1 MGRAM
6 TFPTL
11 VPVGSNDTRAWG
23 LTALERLQRIAAK
36 QGFAV
41 AERAPDGPALL
52 VDLGHVF
59 DPAWLKFAAGHPD
72 TAITLGGQPVLTHVT
87 QGAGAAAAAVAAGEL
102 PAGVRSVAV
111 EGGIDLHN
119 AELRKREAPFL
130 LPLTREGVPAVERAS
145 YYGAYKGVTDILTK
159 YLWPEL
165 AFHLTRGA
173 ARIGLTPNMVTII
186 GLIFCVAAFF
196 AFWDGRYWLGMGLG
210 FVFMVLDTV
219 DGKLARC
226 TVTSSKIGNILDHG
240 ADLVHPPFWWWAW
253 AHGLAA
259 YGRPLDD
266 DLYWPVLAVIVGGY
280 VVGRF
285 IEGVFMR
292 AWGMHIHVWRPVDSQ
307 FRLIT
312 ARRNPNM
319 VILFAATLLGRPDLG
334 LIAVAAWT
342 LLSILFHL
350 VRLLQA
356 GAASAAGRPIT
367 SWLS

>member
-1 MGRAM
+1 MSL
-6 TFPTL
+6 PIVL
-11 VPVGSNDTRAWG
+11 PIGSNDTRAWG
-23 LTALERLQRIAAK
+23 LTALERLRRIAAK
-36 QGFAV
+36 QGFTV
-41 AERAPDGPALL
+41 ADATPAGPALL
-52 VDLGHVF
+52 VDLGHAF
-59 DPAWLKFAAGHPD
+59 DPAWLKFAAQHPD
-72 TAITLGGQPVLTHVT
+72 TAITLGGRPVLAHVT
-87 QGAGAAAAAVAAGEL
+87 DAEAAASVRAGTV
-102 PAGVRSVAV
+102 PAGVRTLAV
-111 EGGIDLHN
+111 EDGIDLHN
-119 AELRKREAPFL
+119 QELRKREVPFL
-130 LPLTREGVPAVERAS
+130 LPLTPKGVPAVERAS

-173 ARIGLTPNMVTII
+173 ARVGLTPNMVTVI
-186 GLIFCVAAFF
+186 GLAFCVAAFF

-219 DGKLARC
+219 DGTLARC

-253 AHGLAA
+253 AEGLRE
-259 YGRPLDD
+259 YGRPLPD
-266 DLYWPVLAVIVGGY
+266 DLYWPVLGIIVGGY

-292 AWGMHIHVWRPVDSQ
+292 AWGMHIHVWRPVDSR

-319 VILFAATLLGRPDLG
+319 VILFAATLFARPDLG
-334 LIAVAAWT
+334 LIAVAVWT

-356 GAASAAGRPIT
+356 GAVSAAGRPIT

>member
-1 MGRAM
+1 MSL
-6 TFPTL
+6 PNVL
-11 VPVGSNDTRAWG
+11 PVGSNDTRAWG
-23 LTALERLQRIAAK
+23 LDAAERLRRIAAK

-41 AERAPDGPALL
+41 VDAAPAGPALL

-59 DPAWLKFAAGHPD
+59 DPAWLKFAAGHPA
-72 TAITLGGQPVLTHVT
+72 TAITLGGRPVLAHVPSAT
-87 QGAGAAAAAVAAGEL
+87 AETLEAMRAGTV
-102 PAGVRSVAV
+102 PAGLSVLAV
-111 EGGIDLHN
+111 EDGIDLHN
-119 AELRKREAPFL
+119 QELRKREQPFL
-130 LPLTREGVPAVERAS
+130 LPLTPATVPAVERAS

-165 AFHLTRGA
+165 AFHLTRLA
-173 ARIGLTPNMVTII
+173 ARIGMSPNMVTVI
-186 GLIFCVAAFF
+186 GVAFCVAAFF
-196 AFWDGRYWLGMGLG
+196 AFWEGSYWLGMGLG

-253 AHGLAA
+253 AEGLDA
-259 YGRPLDD
+259 YGTPLDD
-266 DLYWPVLAVIVGGY
+266 GLFWPVLAIIVGGY

-285 IEGVFMR
+285 VEGVFMR
-292 AWGMHIHVWRPVDSQ
+292 AWGMHIHVWRPIDSR

-319 VILFAATLLGRPDLG
+319 VILFVSMLFGRPDLG
-334 LIAVAAWT
+334 LIGVAVWT

-356 GAASAAGRPIT
+356 GAASTAGRPIT